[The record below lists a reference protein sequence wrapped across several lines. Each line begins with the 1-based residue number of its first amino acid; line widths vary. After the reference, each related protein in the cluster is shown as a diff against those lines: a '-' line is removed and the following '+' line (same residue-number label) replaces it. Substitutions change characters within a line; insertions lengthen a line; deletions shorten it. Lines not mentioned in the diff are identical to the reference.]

1 MKTNLAYLDKLQL
14 NKKSDENEILNNLKR
29 FYKEDYQ
36 KTNLKIGDFDI
47 WISKS
52 IIDDKIKTYL
62 DYNNLYPGKTRHIK
76 NFLIS
81 EIYYTLNIEH
91 ESSSRKAIKDIVNNS
106 KSINSDNKD
115 MLERNLYNAFEFITN
130 SKANINK
137 ENLNTVYKI
146 LTTDIDMSPNKLDG
160 EFYRLDDVTINA
172 FKGIDAKTI
181 DLHMELLFDYIN
193 NSNDE
198 DFIYKALLI
207 HFYFET
213 IHPFYDFNGRLGRI
227 LVFWYSIK
235 IKKLSELLFF
245 STSIFHY
252 RDQYIKA
259 FNESR
264 KLKNIDA
271 TFVISSIL
279 DILNKNKE
287 SYKLLENIKK
297 YSLDNYNKDLSFIA
311 KDMIMN
317 IHSLENISG
326 IKEDNWIKKSTIDN
340 FYQEYSSSVV
350 YNELNILKTRKI
362 INISDSRPIKIKFL
376 FSKFE

>member
-1 MKTNLAYLDKLQL
+1 MKTNLAYFDKLQL
-14 NKKSDENEILNNLKR
+14 NKNSNEIEILNKLKL
-29 FYKEDYQ
+29 FYKNDYT

-52 IIDDKIKTYL
+52 IIDDKIKTYMA
-62 DYNNLYPGKTRHIK
+62 YNDLYPGEIRHLK
-76 NFLIS
+76 NFLVS

-106 KSINSDNKD
+106 KEINSNNQD
-115 MLERNLYNAFEFITN
+115 MLERNLFNAFEFLFN

-137 ENLNTVYKI
+137 ENLHTVYKI
-146 LTTDIDMSPNKLDG
+146 LTTDIDMGLNKLDG
-160 EFYRLDDVTINA
+160 DFYRLDDVSINI
-172 FKGIDAKTI
+172 FKGIEAKMI
-181 DLHMELLFDYIN
+181 DHHMESLFDFIN
-193 NSNDE
+193 DSNDE

-227 LVFWYSIK
+227 LVFWYSMK
-235 IKKLSELLFF
+235 INRISDLMFF

-271 TFVISSIL
+271 TFVICSII
-279 DILNKNKE
+279 DILNKNKL
-287 SYKLLENIKK
+287 SYQLLESIKK
-297 YSLDNYNKDLSFIA
+297 YSLDKYNKDLSFIA

-317 IHSLENISG
+317 VHSLKNISG
-326 IKEDNWIKKSTIDN
+326 SKEDNWIKKSTIDN

-350 YNELNILKTRKI
+350 YNELNILKSRKI
-362 INISDSRPIKIKFL
+362 INISNTRPIKIKFL
-376 FSKFE
+376 FSKFG